1 MGAGLALGAW
11 YETMPLKQGI
21 KYDLR
26 DFMIK
31 TMLFHYI
38 KRQQGVDK
46 NKKS

>member
-26 DFMIK
+26 FYDQNNAIPLYK
-31 TMLFHYI
+31 KATRC
-38 KRQQGVDK
+38 RQK
-46 NKKS
+46 